1 MTAID
6 PPLTLQV
13 SDDDK
18 VLEPYRPVTPG
29 AGQPS
34 PGRPRLV
41 DEELADQLLG
51 SMTRPRG
58 SGWCCE
64 RP

>member
-18 VLEPYRPVTPG
+18 VLEPYRPATPAPGSPRQG
-29 AGQPS
+29 ALGWS
-34 PGRPRLV
+34 G
-41 DEELADQLLG
+41 EELAGQLLG

>member
-18 VLEPYRPVTPG
+18 VLEPYRPATPAPG
-29 AGQPS
+29 SPRQAG
-34 PGRPRLV
+34 
-41 DEELADQLLG
+41 LG
-51 SMTRPRG
+51 WSMRSWPI
-58 SGWCCE
+58 SCWAA
-64 RP
+64 